1 MKNTTA
7 INAMEIIQ
15 AENGLPE
22 WVCLLPAGPVVGRDG
37 RAWNNS
43 RPEAII
49 ANFAVLARDLPIDI
63 EHATELKGPKGEPAP
78 AMGWIKELQVRDGA
92 VWGRAEWNGTG
103 SRLVADKRYR
113 YLSPVILYQEADR
126 TIVGLTSVGLTNQ
139 PNLKLPALN
148 SEQGD
153 QSPKEES
160 MLKALLAALGLPENA
175 TEAEA
180 VAAVT
185 GLKTDLATAANR
197 AENPSLE
204 KFVPRAD
211 FDAALAKAANAEQSL
226 AEMKAGQLET
236 AINSAIGQAL
246 KDGKIT
252 PATADYHKAQCK
264 QEGGLA
270 KFAAYCAAAP
280 SICGDTGLDSR
291 TVETGGKALNA
302 QEKEVCAALGISEED
317 YAKTALS

>member
-1 MKNTTA
+1 M
-7 INAMEIIQ
+7 
-15 AENGLPE
+15 
-22 WVCLLPAGPVVGRDG
+22 
-37 RAWNNS
+37 S
-43 RPEAII
+43 RP
-49 ANFAVLARDLPIDI
+49 
-63 EHATELKGPKGEPAP
+63 GPA
-78 AMGWIKELQVRDGA
+78 
-92 VWGRAEWNGTG
+92 AER
-103 SRLVADKRYR
+103 SK
-113 YLSPVILYQEADR
+113 
-126 TIVGLTSVGLTNQ
+126 
-139 PNLKLPALN
+139 
-148 SEQGD
+148 
-153 QSPKEES
+153 
-160 MLKALLAALGLPENA
+160 
-175 TEAEA
+175 
-180 VAAVT
+180 AAVT

-226 AEMKAGQLET
+226 AEMIAGQLET

-246 KDGKIT
+246 KAGKIT
-252 PATADYHKAQCK
+252 TATADYHKAQCK

-280 SICGDTGLDSR
+280 SICGDTGLDGR